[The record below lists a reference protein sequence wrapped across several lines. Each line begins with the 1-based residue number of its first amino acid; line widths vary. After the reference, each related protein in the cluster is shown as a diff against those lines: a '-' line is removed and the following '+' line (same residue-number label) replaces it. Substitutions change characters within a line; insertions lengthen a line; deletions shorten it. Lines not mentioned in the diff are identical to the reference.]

1 MLICLLDQ
9 WVNFVAVNC
18 VCEVDPS
25 ITATFRIR
33 NLDDSQIF
41 VEISFIAFIELRDL
55 PEDLSDDFVRAEA
68 VMVGIGLPEHV
79 LRC

>member
-1 MLICLLDQ
+1 MICLLDQ
-9 WVNFVAVNC
+9 WVNFVAVNG

-41 VEISFIAFIELRDL
+41 VG
-55 PEDLSDDFVRAEA
+55 DFFHS
-68 VMVGIGLPEHV
+68 LY
-79 LRC
+79 